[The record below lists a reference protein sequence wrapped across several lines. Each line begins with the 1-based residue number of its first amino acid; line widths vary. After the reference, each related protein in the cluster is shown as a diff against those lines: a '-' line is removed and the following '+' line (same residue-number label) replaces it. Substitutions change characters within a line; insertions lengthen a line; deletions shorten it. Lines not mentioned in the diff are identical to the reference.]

1 MNVYALCEA
10 LSLYITRY
18 INENNENLISLF
30 SPENIQF
37 MIRQH
42 KTSELEFFLTARKSL
57 EAMVL
62 LDSLRFYSRYN

>member
-1 MNVYALCEA
+1 MNLYDLCEA

-42 KTSELEFFLTARKSL
+42 KTSEL
-57 EAMVL
+57 
-62 LDSLRFYSRYN
+62 